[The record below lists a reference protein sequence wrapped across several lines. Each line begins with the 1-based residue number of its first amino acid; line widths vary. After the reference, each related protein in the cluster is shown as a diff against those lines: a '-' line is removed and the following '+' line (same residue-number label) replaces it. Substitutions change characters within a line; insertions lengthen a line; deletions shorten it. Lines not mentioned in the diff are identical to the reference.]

1 MSLAC
6 LQIAATHALGDVWA
20 MGGQPRSALALAV
33 VPLMAESKVEEE
45 LVAMMA
51 GALQVLN
58 DAGCSLVGGHTSEGS
73 DLSLGFSVT
82 GEVSEQS
89 VMRKGGLAPGQ
100 VLLLTK
106 ALGTGTIM
114 AASMQAKAK
123 GAWVA
128 SALASMTTSSAA
140 AATILSAH
148 SCKAATDVTGFGLVG
163 HLVEM
168 TRASGVAVSLQWDAL
183 PLLPGA
189 ADCLEQGLTS
199 SLHTANAKAAA
210 AIANFDAVLAAWPTA
225 WRILVDPQTAGGLLA
240 ALPPDTAVAAQQAL
254 REAGYVH
261 TAIIG
266 KVEPAT
272 ALVPPVTIILPQ
284 AHTAQPPPAPP

>member
-1 MSLAC
+1 MRPPPHGKL
-6 LQIAATHALGDVWA
+6 LVQTLDFFKVVWDDPYVFGKIAATHALGDVWA

-51 GALQVLN
+51 GALQNRRLQFKERPALAYDALSINIGITPGLNQVPGAAEHCTPVKPIDGFVRRLDKLLQRAQAAGPTAPLRVLN

-123 GAWVA
+123 
-128 SALASMTTSSAA
+128 
-140 AATILSAH
+140 
-148 SCKAATDVTGFGLVG
+148 VG
-163 HLVEM
+163 
-168 TRASGVAVSLQWDAL
+168 Q
-183 PLLPGA
+183 
-189 ADCLEQGLTS
+189 
-199 SLHTANAKAAA
+199 
-210 AIANFDAVLAAWPTA
+210 
-225 WRILVDPQTAGGLLA
+225 GGLGGFRPGQHDHL
-240 ALPPDTAVAAQQAL
+240 QCCS
-254 REAGYVH
+254 RH
-261 TAIIG
+261 H
-266 KVEPAT
+266 
-272 ALVPPVTIILPQ
+272 PVSARLQ
-284 AHTAQPPPAPP
+284 GGH